1 MAINEWGQLFAWGSN
16 QFGQLGY
23 DKGDAIQA
31 SPKIV
36 KELASKHIVQIAS
49 GDYHC
54 LALTNSIKLIFF
66 LHFNVIS

>member
-1 MAINEWGQLFAWGSN
+1 MSINEWGQLFVWGSN

-23 DKGDAIQA
+23 NKGDDIQV

-54 LALTNSIKLIFF
+54 LALTNSKQFYFYF
-66 LHFNVIS
+66 L